1 MLPPDII
8 GFILFVIATLVAYLL
23 FHFYKNPYSTSGV
36 NSSPSKKKISPI
48 SSVKK
53 SGKTEQYVKPV
64 TGNRSADKVLS
75 SGRKISKLSKQES
88 DTSMKGVPAKWFIE
102 ENSFECKRKFQKKS

>member
-1 MLPPDII
+1 M
-8 GFILFVIATLVAYLL
+8 
-23 FHFYKNPYSTSGV
+23 
-36 NSSPSKKKISPI
+36 
-48 SSVKK
+48 KK
-53 SGKTEQYVKPV
+53 SGKTEQYAKPV

-102 ENSFECKRKFQKKS
+102 ENSFER

>member
-36 NSSPSKKKISPI
+36 NASPSKKKISPI

-102 ENSFECKRKFQKKS
+102 ENSFER